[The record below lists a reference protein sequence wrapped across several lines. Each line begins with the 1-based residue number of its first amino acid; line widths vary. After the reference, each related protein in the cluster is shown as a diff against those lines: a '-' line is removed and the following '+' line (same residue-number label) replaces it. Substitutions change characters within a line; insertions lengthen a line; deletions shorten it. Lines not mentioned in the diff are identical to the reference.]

1 MIHADTGAETARRV
15 FKMPDDI
22 VDAIR
27 THTTGDTHMTELQK
41 ILYVAD
47 MCEESRT
54 WPGVDEL
61 RKLALTDLEGAVTAA
76 MERTV
81 AFIREQ
87 GKEPYYKTL
96 DALKLR
102 KTPVE
107 TEEKI

>member
-1 MIHADTGAETARRV
+1 
-15 FKMPDDI
+15 MPEDI
-22 VDAIR
+22 VESIR
-27 THTTGDTHMTELQK
+27 THTTGDLHMTTLQK

-54 WPGVDEL
+54 WPGVEAL
-61 RKLALTDLEGAVTAA
+61 RQLALTDLEAAVTSA
-76 MERTV
+76 MERTA

-102 KTPVE
+102 KSAVE
-107 TEEKI
+107 TEETI